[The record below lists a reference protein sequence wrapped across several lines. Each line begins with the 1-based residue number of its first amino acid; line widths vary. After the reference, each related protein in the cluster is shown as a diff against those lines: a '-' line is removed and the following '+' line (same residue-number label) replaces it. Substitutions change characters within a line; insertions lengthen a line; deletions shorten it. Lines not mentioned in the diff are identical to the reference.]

1 MSVRKLVLKDKTEL
15 IIDQINFPADIIKLY
30 SSKEEFY
37 NVWNMLTPENVSE
50 MEVWEDDVKTMVME
64 GYLLD
69 GSQTVTNDDGTIT
82 GHFYLRDGVYRSVV
96 VDEVAET
103 QKKEIL
109 DKVTKYG
116 GFNTKTIQSDKIGF
130 DWVCEYLGEILLTKT
145 YVQQENPVG
154 TKDNPIEYVDG
165 CQLIDNAYYMKDGKL
180 VVYMNGEFID
190 M

>member
-1 MSVRKLVLKDKTEL
+1 MSVRKLILKDKTEL
-15 IIDQINFPADIIKLY
+15 IIDQINFPADIIKIY

-82 GHFYLRDGVYRSVV
+82 GHFYLRDGIYRSVV
-96 VDEVAET
+96 VDEVAES

-109 DKVTKYG
+109 DKVVKFG
-116 GFNTKTIQSDKIGF
+116 GFHTETIQSDKVGF
-130 DWVCEYLGEILLTKT
+130 DWVCEYLGKILLTKT

-154 TKDNPIEYVDG
+154 TKDNPIEYADG

-180 VVYMNGEFID
+180 VVYMSGEFVD
-190 M
+190 V

>member
-15 IIDQINFPADIIKLY
+15 IIDQINFPADIVKLY

-37 NVWNMLTPENVSE
+37 NVWNMLTADNVSE

-109 DKVTKYG
+109 DKVAKYG
-116 GFNTKTIQSDKIGF
+116 GFKYKN
-130 DWVCEYLGEILLTKT
+130 Y
-145 YVQQENPVG
+145 
-154 TKDNPIEYVDG
+154 PI
-165 CQLIDNAYYMKDGKL
+165 
-180 VVYMNGEFID
+180 
-190 M
+190 